1 MEADMKAIVI
11 VEAISTGLFYEQDIL
26 DRGYQ
31 PLVIYPYI
39 EGKEEDK
46 AYYENAR
53 SACRKQLS
61 DRTIVI
67 PDDGCFEHLLTAL
80 KPYDIACVLAG
91 SEMGVVLA
99 DRLAQALSLP
109 GNPPSSSQ
117 LHLNKDLM
125 QEALRS
131 HGLRSIRGRVV
142 HSVQEVRDY
151 WKELGVPH
159 VVIKQVAGAATMGLH
174 FCNSLEE
181 AEKAAEEELKNSD
194 YFGKRGDGLIMQE
207 RIEGT
212 EYIVNTVSRNGVHRV
227 TDIWVYDKVRR
238 GQSGN
243 AYNYARILRRL
254 EAGHAE
260 MVEYAYRVL
269 DALDFRYGPSHGEYM
284 LTETGPV
291 LIEVGA
297 RPMGGHFMRSML
309 DRLLGHHLTD
319 ASLDSYLDPDAFER
333 DRKKKYRTNG
343 FLMNKF
349 FITPEGGAV
358 DSYPVLTLLH
368 SLKTYAGGSLSPAF
382 ADFQLPKTVD
392 LDSAPGNIL
401 LYSEDEN
408 EVWRDYQLI
417 RTIETRCF
425 SALFQMNGKMEHYP
439 RTLPSVPSPAGRQGS
454 IRILADEKNTS
465 DGAQWLTPDELS
477 TAAAQAD
484 TGIFLMQ
491 GKYSL
496 EERVSLLHSL
506 ICSIRPGGC
515 IEIPKEIYA
524 PSSIGRTGFELL
536 LEAFGV
542 TLEVPACG
550 TDESIIGTIEEK
562 A

>member
-1 MEADMKAIVI
+1 MKAIVI
-11 VEAISTGLFYEQDIL
+11 VEAISTALFYERDIL
-26 DRGYQ
+26 DRGFL
-31 PLVIYPYI
+31 PLVVYPHI
-39 EGKEEDK
+39 EGSLDEGSS
-46 AYYENAR
+46 YEKVR
-53 SACRKQLS
+53 DACRKQLS
-61 DRTIVI
+61 DRTIEI
-67 PDDGCFEHLLTAL
+67 PDDGNFEHLLTAL
-80 KPYDIACVLAG
+80 APYDIACVVAG

-99 DRLAQALSLP
+99 DRLAQALGLP
-109 GNPPSSSQ
+109 GNPPASSL
-117 LHLNKDLM
+117 LHQNKDMM
-125 QEALRS
+125 QEALRE

-142 HSVQEVRDY
+142 HTLQEVRDW
-151 WKELGVPH
+151 WKELSVSH
-159 VVIKQVAGAATMGLH
+159 VVLKPVAGAGTAGLH
-174 FCNSLEE
+174 FCNSEEE
-181 AEKAAEEELKNSD
+181 AVRAAETEFAGAD
-194 YFGKRGDGLIMQE
+194 YFGRKDGGLIMQE

-212 EYIVNTVSRNGVHRV
+212 EYIINTVSRNGVHRI

-260 MVEYAYRVL
+260 MAEYAYRVL

-291 LIEVGA
+291 LVEVGA
-297 RPMGGHFMRSML
+297 RPMGGHFERSML

-349 FITPEGGAV
+349 FITPEGGTV

-368 SLKTYAGGSLSPAF
+368 SLKTLAGGSLSPAF
-382 ADFQLPKTVD
+382 ADFRLPTTVD

-417 RTIETRCF
+417 RTLETRCF
-425 SALFQMNGKMEHYP
+425 SALFQMNGEPDRYP
-439 RTLPSVPSPAGRQGS
+439 RSLPSVPWAEGRTGLT
-454 IRILADEKNTS
+454 RILADEKNAS

-477 TAAAQAD
+477 AAAVQAD

-515 IEIPKEIYA
+515 IEIPKEVYA
-524 PSSIGRTGFELL
+524 PSSIGRAGFELL

-550 TDESIIGTIEEK
+550 TDERIIGTVEEK